1 MQFPPGPRALG
12 FFWLTVALL
21 TGISCGGVASSTGPG
36 GTTTSGGGSTPGAPP
51 QFGHVVLVVEEN
63 HGYSDVIGNSG
74 MPYFNSL
81 ATKYGLATQYYA
93 NVHPSIG
100 NYLMLTTG
108 QMATTDDSF
117 SGTISDDNIVREL
130 MTAGKTWKSYAEG
143 LPSVGY
149 TGGDVYPYAKRHNI
163 FTYFTDVVN
172 SNSEL
177 NNLVPFSQFG
187 SDVSNGQL
195 PNFSFVVPNLLDDA
209 HDGPLFVA
217 DAWLAH
223 NMGPLL
229 NSSTFQKDGLLIIVF
244 DEADGSDSSHGG
256 GHVAAV
262 IVSPQAKAGFQST
275 TLYQH
280 QSTLRLIL
288 QGLGVSNYP
297 GASAQA
303 PNMAEFF

>member
-1 MQFPPGPRALG
+1 MHLSPGPRVLG
-12 FFWLTVALL
+12 LFWLSIALL
-21 TGISCGGVASSTGPG
+21 TGISCGGGSASSGPG
-36 GTTTSGGGSTPGAPP
+36 GTTTSGAGSTPGSIP

-63 HGYSDVIGNSG
+63 HGYSDVIGDPA
-74 MPYFNSL
+74 MPYLNSL
-81 ATKYGLATQYYA
+81 ATKYALATQYYA

-117 SGTISDDNIVREL
+117 TGTVSDDNIVREL

-143 LPSVGY
+143 LPSIGY
-149 TGGDVYPYAKRHNI
+149 TGGDAYPYVKRHNI
-163 FTYFTDVVN
+163 FAYFTDVVN
-172 SNSEL
+172 SSSEI

-209 HDGPLFVA
+209 HDGPLPVA

-223 NMGPLL
+223 NIGPLL

-244 DEADGSDSSHGG
+244 DEADGSDSTHGG

-288 QGLGVSNYP
+288 QGLGVSSYP
-297 GASAQA
+297 GAAAQA